1 MSTFGFIGRLVIWPA
16 PIPPIH
22 GNVDVNV
29 TTRIAG
35 LGAGGAKR
43 SGGAWLSCP
52 AALFCNP
59 ALGTLRMCEL

>member
-1 MSTFGFIGRLVIWPA
+1 MSALGFIPGLVMWPA
-16 PIPPIH
+16 LMVLIL

-29 TTRIAG
+29 TTLITG

-52 AALFCNP
+52 AALYCNP
-59 ALGTLRMCEL
+59 ALGMLLDV